1 MSLAQCSRGALVASL
16 RCSLGE
22 SRILPIGG
30 VSGYQAM
37 HVLFASAPFAPA
49 SHTGPCP
56 RKAAYGI
63 MGSEGSSNARK
74 GSKTEDGFG
83 SQEAPQEDCAP
94 QVSEET
100 EERPLA
106 EAA

>member
-1 MSLAQCSRGALVASL
+1 MSLARCSRGALLASL
-16 RCSLGE
+16 ECSLGG
-22 SRILPIGG
+22 SCILPTGG
-30 VSGYQAM
+30 VSACQAM
-37 HVLFASAPFAPA
+37 HVWATSAAFALA
-49 SHTGPCP
+49 SHMGPCP

-63 MGSEGSSNARK
+63 MGSEGSSKARK
-74 GSKTEDGFG
+74 GSRTEDEFG